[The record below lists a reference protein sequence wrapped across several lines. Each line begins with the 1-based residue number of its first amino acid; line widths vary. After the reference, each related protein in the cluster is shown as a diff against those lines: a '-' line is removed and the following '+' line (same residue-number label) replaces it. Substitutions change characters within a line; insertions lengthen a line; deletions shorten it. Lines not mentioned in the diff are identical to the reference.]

1 MTGKVTAVA
10 RCSSS
15 LPARERLGN
24 WQKAQWS
31 QGATVTYLPAG
42 DSVARQVQTVA
53 DVGGSR
59 VHLRETG
66 YFGPSP
72 NGQQAQQGRTGGA
85 ESPNSRQVQQ
95 GRTGATPGDWKVS
108 RCNG

>member
-1 MTGKVTAVA
+1 M
-10 RCSSS
+10 
-15 LPARERLGN
+15 
-24 WQKAQWS
+24 
-31 QGATVTYLPAG
+31 TYLPAG
-42 DSVARQVQTVA
+42 DSVAGQVQTVA
-53 DVGGSR
+53 DAGGSR

-95 GRTGATPGDWKVS
+95 GRTGATPGDCQFLPPPPLRLPRV
-108 RCNG
+108 GDLPV